1 MKAYLE
7 KRLDM
12 KWKRQNSA
20 ELTRTKVIEI
30 SADAFQ
36 SRVTTE
42 RVLIK
47 RSGDRADK
55 TRLDDITQKS
65 PFPFSRNRSKEESF
79 VCVES

>member
-12 KWKRQNSA
+12 KQKRQNST

-47 RSGDRADK
+47 RSGDRTDK
-55 TRLDDITQKS
+55 ARLDDITQKS
-65 PFPFSRNRSKEESF
+65 PFPFSRNRSKEEIF

>member
-1 MKAYLE
+1 M
-7 KRLDM
+7 
-12 KWKRQNSA
+12 
-20 ELTRTKVIEI
+20 IEI
-30 SADAFQ
+30 SADALQ

-65 PFPFSRNRSKEESF
+65 PFPFSRNRSKEEIF